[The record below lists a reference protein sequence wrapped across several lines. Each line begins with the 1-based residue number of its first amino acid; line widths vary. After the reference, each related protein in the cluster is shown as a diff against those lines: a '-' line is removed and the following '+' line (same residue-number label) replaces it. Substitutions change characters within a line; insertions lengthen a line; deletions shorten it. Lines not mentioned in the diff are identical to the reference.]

1 MKRTLRDLASC
12 FEGIIPSVI
21 ATSAADGM
29 PNIAYLSHVTLVDD
43 EHVAISNQ
51 FFAKTAANIRA
62 NPRASLLLVDGR
74 NGTQYRLMLRWERS
88 EDHGALF
95 DDMAR
100 DLRTSSAQVGM
111 GQVMR
116 LRAIDI
122 FRVEE
127 IIPCPGP
134 NAEASPQR
142 EASAATLADVSAIA
156 AHMTAQTTAEGLIE
170 WLLQGACSI
179 SKATH
184 ALIAIIEPGEEK
196 LITTASTGYEKPGT
210 GSEILSGNSWIGEAI
225 AAQKTFRQNDMS
237 RMQRFAGA
245 VGADMDE
252 AEKARNITVPTL
264 PGALSRIVVPLCVQK
279 RVSGALLLESAERLA
294 FDKECAAALEILAT
308 QAATTLALIERDADA
323 QEPGPEGGALE
334 LAGPVVHIVHH
345 AFDDSIF
352 IDGSYVI
359 KGLAGRLLMFLVD
372 RAIEQKRDEFTNREI
387 RLASELKLPEFKDNL
402 ETRLLLLRRR
412 LDENAHSIR
421 LVRTGRGKMRLI
433 LNGTPRIDRR

>member
-1 MKRTLRDLASC
+1 MKRTLRDLAPC

-21 ATSAADGM
+21 ATSAADGT

-43 EHVAISNQ
+43 DHVAISNQ

-62 NPRASLLLVDGR
+62 NPQAGLLLVDGR
-74 NGTQYRLMLRWERS
+74 NGAQYRLMLRWERS

-127 IIPCPGP
+127 IIPCPG
-134 NAEASPQR
+134 ADAAVPQR
-142 EASAATLADVSAIA
+142 QEGRAATLADVFAVMGRMA
-156 AHMTAQTTAEGLIE
+156 AQTTAEGLIE
-170 WLLQGACSI
+170 CLLHGACSI
-179 SKATH
+179 SKTTH
-184 ALIAIIEPGEEK
+184 ALIAIIEPGAEK
-196 LITTASTGYEKPGT
+196 LITTASTGYEQPGT

-225 AAQKTFRQNDMS
+225 AAQKTLRQNDLS
-237 RMQRFAGA
+237 RVERFAGA
-245 VGADMDE
+245 VGADTDD
-252 AEKARNITVPTL
+252 AERKRNITVPTL

-294 FDKECAAALEILAT
+294 FDRESAAALEILAT

-334 LAGPVVHIVHH
+334 LAGPAVHIVHH
-345 AFDDSIF
+345 AFDDSVF

-359 KGLAGRLLMFLVD
+359 KGVAGRLLMFLVD
-372 RAIEQKRDEFTNREI
+372 RAIEQQRDEFTNREI
-387 RLASELKLPEFKDNL
+387 RLASELKLPDFKDNL

-412 LDENAHSIR
+412 LDENAHAIR
-421 LVRTGRGKMRLI
+421 LVRTGRGRMRLI
-433 LNGTPRIDRR
+433 LNGTPRIERR